1 MADDEGPKTPQKKTR
16 VFISYT
22 QDPTYP
28 PPSEPKDAAKERD
41 NHRNAVRQLAESL
54 THLGVKCKYDQL
66 KEANPP
72 DHWPLWVEKQ
82 VNNSD
87 FVLMV
92 CSSSYCFHLTNRD
105 PKKVV
110 EYSDRPLSEEG
121 QVTYNLMLKNLRK
134 FIPVFVNQPR
144 CRKYVPVALQG
155 SSIYELSE
163 PFCVSVDKH
172 GPMEMLYAR
181 LTSQNPYRPP
191 TLGKVQKLTTPRLG
205 GMIRLNKARSA
216 PTTGQVAQPLE
227 QPSRGSTSQPA
238 MSQPTV
244 SQPVVIQPAVIQPAV
259 IHPVVSLPAMSQPA
273 FQGNDKLCDALVD
286 DDLLTFL
293 GPHIGYWK
301 MLARN
306 LDFSEGEID
315 NLEYDFKQQEEQGIQ
330 MLQKWKK
337 DKGIDAKISIL
348 CDAAMKA
355 ERRHIVAKIDEYLKC
370 KQ

>member
-1 MADDEGPKTPQKKTR
+1 
-16 VFISYT
+16 
-22 QDPTYP
+22 
-28 PPSEPKDAAKERD
+28 
-41 NHRNAVRQLAESL
+41 
-54 THLGVKCKYDQL
+54 
-66 KEANPP
+66 
-72 DHWPLWVEKQ
+72 
-82 VNNSD
+82 
-87 FVLMV
+87 
-92 CSSSYCFHLTNRD
+92 
-105 PKKVV
+105 
-110 EYSDRPLSEEG
+110 
-121 QVTYNLMLKNLRK
+121 
-134 FIPVFVNQPR
+134 
-144 CRKYVPVALQG
+144 
-155 SSIYELSE
+155 
-163 PFCVSVDKH
+163 
-172 GPMEMLYAR
+172 
-181 LTSQNPYRPP
+181 
-191 TLGKVQKLTTPRLG
+191 
-205 GMIRLNKARSA
+205 
-216 PTTGQVAQPLE
+216 
-227 QPSRGSTSQPA
+227 